1 MIFETP
7 SHSRTLPFSAV
18 AARARLDLDQVE
30 WLAMRAMALGLV
42 RGVIDEVEGVVE
54 VSWVQPRVLDADQIR
69 HLVSQIDALS
79 DKSQT
84 AHGLIADQSLELL

>member
-1 MIFETP
+1 
-7 SHSRTLPFSAV
+7 
-18 AARARLDLDQVE
+18 
-30 WLAMRAMALGLV
+30 MRAMALGLV

-69 HLVSQIDALS
+69 HLVSQIDALP

-84 AHGLIADQSLELL
+84 APGLIADQSLELL